1 MKMIVRSVFS
11 LLIFVSVATGPGCQ
25 KEDQYPVTPEIEFKS
40 LDIYKNVSGLDSLE
54 LIFSFTDGDG
64 DLGTPEI
71 DLANRDIFVKIFE
84 LRNGVF
90 VEPVLPAP
98 LEYKLPYLEPR
109 GNNKSLKG
117 DIKLNVDYNI
127 TYPNDTI
134 RYSLYIKDRA
144 GHQSN
149 TITTTTI
156 VTNIQ

>member
-1 MKMIVRSVFS
+1 MVVRFVIA
-11 LLIFVSVATGPGCQ
+11 LLVPAVIAAVPGCQ
-25 KEDQYPVTPEIEFKS
+25 KEDKYPVTPEIEFKS
-40 LDIYKNVSGLDSLE
+40 LDIYKNSSGQDSLE

-71 DLANRDIFVKIFE
+71 DLTSRDIFVKIFE

-127 TYPNDTI
+127 TWPNDTI

-144 GHQSN
+144 GNQSN
-149 TITTTTI
+149 TITTSVI
-156 VTNIQ
+156 VTNVQ

>member
-1 MKMIVRSVFS
+1 MKMIARCVFT
-11 LLIFVSVATGPGCQ
+11 LLLLTAAAAWTGCQ
-25 KEDQYPVTPEIEFKS
+25 KEDKYPVTPEIEFKS
-40 LDIYKNVSGLDSLE
+40 LDIYKNLSGQDSLE

-109 GNNKSLKG
+109 GNNNSLKG
-117 DIKLNVDYNI
+117 DVKLNVDYNV
-127 TYPNDTI
+127 TWPNDTI
-134 RYSLYIKDRA
+134 KYSLYIKDRA

-149 TITTTTI
+149 TITTAVI